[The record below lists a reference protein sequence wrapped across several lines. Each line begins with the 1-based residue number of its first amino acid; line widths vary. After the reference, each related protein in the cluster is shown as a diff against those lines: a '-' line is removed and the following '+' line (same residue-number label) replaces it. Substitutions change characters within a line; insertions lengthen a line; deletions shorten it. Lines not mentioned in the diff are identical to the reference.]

1 MTVAWRRIL
10 LKPAVVGCIL
20 IAVLLSGLASGSSS
34 GIDSDAAFN
43 RFAEAYVTEYL
54 AAHPVRATK
63 LGIHDHD
70 TELPEMSRTRVH
82 ERVGRLN
89 DWLSRLRQIEPTS
102 LTENAAYDHEIL
114 DHAIR
119 AELLELEEVRE
130 WERNPMRYNRIL
142 AESAA
147 LLVDREFAEL
157 DVRLD
162 ALIRRLELY
171 PRIIAAAKRNLR
183 NVPRLWA
190 DMAVQQTQGT
200 VEFLEHSLPL
210 ALDTQGLSDLDPVL
224 RARWARTH
232 RRATRRVRNFG
243 TWLEK
248 SLQPR
253 ADGDFRLGSELF
265 RKKLRLEEHVTLS
278 LAELT
283 DLNEAA
289 IQDYRRRVEETARRI
304 EPSTPAGQVMR
315 RITTNHPSPETLIP
329 TARRFVEQ
337 ARDLV
342 VTRNIVTLPTDRLP
356 VVRPSPEYARNGFA
370 SMATPGPFETRKTSS
385 YYNITNVDPSWS
397 ALQQS
402 EHLTYFNYPGLLGI
416 SVHEVMPGHYV
427 QLLYQQQLSSTVR
440 KVFATASLIEGW
452 AHYTEQ
458 MMVDEGLGDD
468 APEIR
473 LGQLRRALQRHARWY
488 AGVALHTG
496 DATIK
501 DTARRFEQ
509 IAYFAPF
516 PALRETQRGTY
527 NPTYLYYALGRM
539 QILELREDYRR
550 QLESRGETFSLRDFH
565 DRFLRLGLPISLAR
579 KALLRPND
587 TTAQGSGSIPIP
599 SASRL

>member
-1 MTVAWRRIL
+1 M
-10 LKPAVVGCIL
+10 KPAAVGCIL
-20 IAVLLSGLASGSSS
+20 IAAMLSSLTSASPR
-34 GIDSDAAFN
+34 GIEADAAFN
-43 RFAEAYVTEYL
+43 RFAEAYIAEYL
-54 AAHPVRATK
+54 AVHPVRATK

-70 TELPEMSRTRVH
+70 ASLPEVSRTRIH

-89 DWLSRLRQIEPTS
+89 DWLNRLRQLEPAE
-102 LTENAAYDHEIL
+102 LTENAAYDYEIL

-183 NVPRLWA
+183 DVPRLWA
-190 DMAVQQTQGT
+190 DMAVRQTQGT
-200 VEFLEHSLPL
+200 VKFLEHSLPL
-210 ALDTQGLSDLDPVL
+210 ALDNQGLSELDPTL
-224 RARWARTH
+224 RARWARAH

-253 ADGDFRLGSELF
+253 ADGDFRMGPELF
-265 RKKLRLEEHVTLS
+265 QKKLRLEEHVTLS
-278 LAELT
+278 LRELT
-283 DLNEAA
+283 ELNEAA
-289 IQDYRRRVEETARRI
+289 IRDYRIRVEETARRI

-315 RITTNHPSPETLIP
+315 RITTNHPSPETLIA
-329 TARRFVEQ
+329 TAQRFVEQ

-342 VTRNIVTLPTDRLP
+342 LSRNIVTLPTDRLP

-370 SMATPGPFETRKTSS
+370 SMATPGPFETRESHS

-397 ALQQS
+397 AVQQS

-427 QLLYQQQLSSTVR
+427 QLLYQKQLSSTVR
-440 KVFATASLIEGW
+440 KVFATSSLIEGW

-468 APEIR
+468 SPEIR
-473 LGQLRRALQRHARWY
+473 LGQLRRALQRHARWH

-496 DATIK
+496 NMSIE

-527 NPTYLYYALGRM
+527 DPTYLYYALGRM
-539 QILELREDYRR
+539 QILELREDYRL
-550 QLESRGETFSLRDFH
+550 QLESRGEVFRLQEFH

-579 KALLRPND
+579 RALLGPNGCD
-587 TTAQGSGSIPIP
+587 G
-599 SASRL
+599 SRLGIDSHAVGQPIVASQAI